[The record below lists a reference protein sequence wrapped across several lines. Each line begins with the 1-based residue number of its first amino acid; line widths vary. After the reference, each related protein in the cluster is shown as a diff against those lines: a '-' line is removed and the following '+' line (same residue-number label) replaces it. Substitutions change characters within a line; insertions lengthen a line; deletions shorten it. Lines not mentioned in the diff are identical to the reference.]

1 MNLKLL
7 KGAEAFGHTHPGE
20 RSGYRL
26 AAGPAMRR
34 RGSAVALMVGLWCG
48 LAHGQSNTPV
58 FSVLM
63 GKATPAS
70 ALTNRVPAN
79 SGFLS
84 VSTLDDKHK
93 LMVGDRVLFR
103 IMEDQEDPLEK
114 MEPKPLLVGDHGEVE
129 VPYIGAFPATGKTCK
144 QLAQELKT
152 ELEKEYYYQATVLIS
167 LESLSR
173 TTGKVYV
180 MGEVRLNGPVDIPG
194 DEAFS
199 VGKAIVRA
207 GGFTSYA
214 DKRRVK
220 VTRKGELA
228 GRAPQTVVIDI
239 AEVLEKGRADKDL
252 PVEPGDLIYVPGRLI
267 NF

>member
-1 MNLKLL
+1 MNCTLL
-7 KGAEAFGHTHPGE
+7 KKFQEFGHSRPGG
-20 RSGYRL
+20 RYLRRL
-26 AAGPAMRR
+26 AVGTGA
-34 RGSAVALMVGLWCG
+34 RGSGRAVALIVALWIG
-48 LAHGQSNTPV
+48 LAHGQSNAPV
-58 FSVLM
+58 FSALLS
-63 GKATPAS
+63 KSTPAG
-70 ALTNRVPAN
+70 ALTNRGPVNP
-79 SGFLS
+79 GFLTM
-84 VSTLDDKHK
+84 STLEDKHK

-103 IMEDQEDPLEK
+103 IVEDQEDPMEK

-129 VPYIGAFPATGKTCK
+129 VPYIGSFPATGKTCK

-220 VTRKGELA
+220 VTRKAELA
-228 GRAPQTVVIDI
+228 GRAPQTVVVDV
-239 AEVLEKGRADKDL
+239 AEVLEKGRADRDL